1 MRSQLLLITL
11 FLLCFKTY
19 YSQDLLVKTDSTKL
33 TVKLLEVTPN
43 SLKYKNFSNLNGPD
57 YIIDKTEVAFIIY
70 QNGIKEVI
78 NVPKNLNKIGEQ
90 TALNANTP
98 KESKKRNVKLKD
110 YVNFN
115 LQAGIVINNAYCNKP
130 RNDGFSEM
138 TSSEKYYGY
147 SNKNNINLNIGFN
160 FILGKSPYIK
170 HIIGVNYLRSQG
182 EFDYENYKLGTPTIP
197 NTIMANYST
206 KIHYTSKVDFLN
218 IVIGIRFTIA
228 KKFHLEPCISL
239 NALLNSNI
247 KVTGTDTK
255 KTYYDSRSNI
265 PPIVETT
272 YYNNANAAEE
282 KIGVTVSFCPRISY
296 EFQIKNQKLGI
307 YYSYNLAYE
316 YRLPWNMIGITYY
329 PFKKL
334 RS

>member
-1 MRSQLLLITL
+1 MRNQILFISL
-11 FLLCFKTY
+11 FLLY
-19 YSQDLLVKTDSTKL
+19 YTNFFSQDLLIKKDSSRL
-33 TVKLLEVTPN
+33 EVKLLEVNPL
-43 SLKYKNFSNLNGPD
+43 SIKYKLYSNLNGPD
-57 YIIDKTEVAFIIY
+57 YIIDKKEVALIIY
-70 QNGIKEVI
+70 QNGIQEVI
-78 NVPKNLNKIGEQ
+78 NVPENLNQIGEQ
-90 TALNANTP
+90 TTVNANIP
-98 KESKKRNVKLKD
+98 KGSKKRDVKLKD

-115 LQAGIVINNAYCNKP
+115 LQAGVVINNAYCNKP
-130 RNDGFSEM
+130 RNDGFLEM

-147 SNKNNINLNIGFN
+147 SKYNNINLNIGFN
-160 FILGKSPYIK
+160 FLLGKSPYIK

-182 EFDYENYKLGTPTIP
+182 EFDYENSKLGTTTIP
-197 NTIMANYST
+197 NTLMANYST

-218 IVIGIRFTIA
+218 IVTGIRFTIA
-228 KKFHLEPCISL
+228 KKFHIEPCISL

-272 YYNNANAAEE
+272 DYNNAKAAEE
-282 KIGVTVSFCPRISY
+282 KIAATVSFCPRISY
-296 EFQIKNQKLGI
+296 EFQIKNQKLGV
-307 YYSYNLAYE
+307 YYSYNIAYE